1 MEETI
6 AHSRNTC
13 AISRVTFAWGEV
25 ALTNEQR
32 DLRRAAAREFQQSL
46 DQLGRNVQQTSP
58 SKARTAQEAAIDEVL
73 ADIEQFIM
81 QQRKS

>member
-1 MEETI
+1 M
-6 AHSRNTC
+6 
-13 AISRVTFAWGEV
+13 ISRVTFCLREV

-46 DQLGRNVQQTSP
+46 DQLGRTVQPASP
-58 SKARTAQEAAIDEVL
+58 SKANAQEAAIDEVL
-73 ADIEQFIM
+73 ADIEQFM